1 MQRASTIY
9 TAALSAIVCA
19 VLLYGCDGSSP
30 TLPSPDGDGEPTAV
44 MITPASAQTLDNGQ
58 TVAFSATLQ
67 FPGGSSEDATDRV
80 TWHWTG
86 DAAVGSVNEDGL
98 FTAGD
103 ECGSGSVVASYG
115 DLQDSVEITVRV
127 LTGLTV
133 TPSNA
138 LEMIPGQTQQF
149 TATATYCGETNVD
162 SAPQQATTEDVT
174 DEANWSWTAA
184 ASVGSVDEDGTFTA
198 GETEGQGQ
206 VRASFGGLTASS
218 GTITV
223 INSGD
228 VPINVSQLE
237 GGSS

>member
-1 MQRASTIY
+1 MQRASIY
-9 TAALSAIVCA
+9 TAALVALVCS

-30 TLPSPDGDGEPTAV
+30 TLPSPDGGGEPTAV

-67 FPGGSSEDATDRV
+67 FPGGRSEDATDRV

-162 SAPQQATTEDVT
+162 SAPQQAATEDVT

-228 VPINVSQLE
+228 VPINISQRE
-237 GGSS
+237 GRNS